1 MPCDAGQYG
10 KWDIYFLNPKKV
22 KGNVLEKSGRGTL
35 TGGKL
40 PDGRADTATPRKKP
54 RHTDLVAG
62 L

>member
-22 KGNVLEKSGRGTL
+22 KGNVLEKSGRCTP
-35 TGGKL
+35 TGGEL
-40 PDGRADTATPRKKP
+40 PVGRTNAAPPRKKP